1 MELMD
6 TWMELFKIKKSKVDR
21 GTYYKAWR
29 KMFPD
34 EFPEEI
40 PKQIDSQSERKDGF
54 EEEEEGFF

>member
-1 MELMD
+1 
-6 TWMELFKIKKSKVDR
+6 MELFKIKKSKVDR

-40 PKQIDSQSERKDGF
+40 PTFNEPRLNPIKP
-54 EEEEEGFF
+54 